1 MRIVII
7 EDEQPAYKR
16 LVKQLNELMPD
27 AEIVAQHDS
36 VTGAKEWF
44 EQNETPSVVF
54 MDIHLADGS
63 AFDLLK
69 SIKIE
74 APVIFTTAY
83 DQYAIEAFKVSG
95 MGYLLKPI
103 KADELK
109 AAMDK
114 LEQMKKMFS
123 ISAEKQSI
131 LLDALKQ
138 PEYKKRFMI
147 RFGDNIKTVG
157 TDEIAYFFSE
167 NKGTFARTFE
177 ERTYPIDNNLDA
189 LEQMLDPES
198 FFRINRQYIIS
209 LLSIKEMKT
218 YSKARVL
225 VKLSP
230 AVKEAPLVSSE
241 RSAAF
246 KHWLAGELYNK

>member
-1 MRIVII
+1 MKIVIV

-16 LVKQLNELMPD
+16 LVKLLKELHPD

-36 VTGAKEWF
+36 VTAAKDWF
-44 EQNETPSVVF
+44 EKNETPSVVF

-69 SIKIE
+69 SVQID

-103 KADELK
+103 KAEELK
-109 AAMDK
+109 DAMTK
-114 LEQMKKMFS
+114 LEQMKRMFS
-123 ISAEKQSI
+123 INADKQHM
-131 LLDALKQ
+131 LLEALKQ

-157 TDEIAYFFSE
+157 IDEIAYFFSE

-177 ERTYPIDNNLDA
+177 ERTYPVDNNLDS
-189 LEQMLDPES
+189 LEQMLDPEL

-225 VKLSP
+225 VKLNP
-230 AVKEAPLVSSE
+230 EVKEPPLVSSE
-241 RSAAF
+241 RSAGF
-246 KHWLAGELYNK
+246 KHWLAGEIYNK